1 VEFQIGRADGPTM
14 ELAAEAHEDST
25 RGYRADDAILR
36 RAALRLMDDAT
47 PDVGFLRSYHAPP
60 QIWIAHRLKH
70 NYGGTQAFIWATSK
84 D

>member
-1 VEFQIGRADGPTM
+1 
-14 ELAAEAHEDST
+14 
-25 RGYRADDAILR
+25 
-36 RAALRLMDDAT
+36 LRLMDDAT

-70 NYGGTQAFIWATSK
+70 NYGGTQAFICATSK